1 MGARIAVALLL
12 AIPLGGCGSDDG
24 ASKGPGTGGTSSGG
38 TGNGG
43 TSGDGGTGATD
54 SGTGGTPIPQHPP
67 FDWVGV
73 IGTGQSLSVGA
84 TATNLSTT
92 QPYGNLKLVDNG
104 PDPKYPIDGAD
115 VSNFAAVPL
124 VEPIRDWSN
133 GSGPGY
139 DDGQYPNN
147 VSGETPASGMANQ
160 ISASWK
166 ARPESVGDFVT
177 VHSVVGWSGH
187 PLTDIDKQGG
197 QRAYLA
203 SMHEGQAFKALAE
216 ADGKTFGYG
225 AIILTHGESD
235 AGNPDYGA
243 GLFVLYSDY
252 NADLKTLTGQSSDV
266 PLLVSQQ
273 STIASGPEGSA
284 VQVFQAGI
292 DHPGQIVCTG
302 PKYAYQ
308 YSDDLLHLPAAGYLR
323 MGQKYAEVFDKIV
336 NQKLDWKPLGP
347 KSATRSGAK
356 ITIDFDVPTPPL
368 VFDEN
373 IAPPHQTQHSAWAN
387 GRGFEVRDQN
397 GGELE
402 ITSAEIQGTTVVL
415 TLASAPDGAV
425 RVGYAITQDGSDLAG
440 GTVLGLR
447 GQLRDSNDVVG
458 YDSETIT
465 CNVENGSTTVT
476 AGSSGGFVGR
486 TGWDIV
492 TGAAGSLTA
501 NAIVASQDTDDQLT
515 LSEPWTGASGT
526 AELSFHHDLYN
537 YCVHF
542 ALDVP

>member
-1 MGARIAVALLL
+1 MLL
-12 AIPLGGCGSDDG
+12 ALPFAACGSDDG
-24 ASKGPGTGGTSSGG
+24 GSGGPGTGGSTSGG
-38 TGNGG
+38 GNGGSGG
-43 TSGDGGTGATD
+43 TSGSGGTAASD
-54 SGTGGTPIPQHPP
+54 SGTGGTPIPQNPP
-67 FDWVGV
+67 FDWVGI

-84 TATNLSTT
+84 TASNLSTE

-133 GSGPGY
+133 GAGPGY

-166 ARPESVGDFVT
+166 ARPESVGDYVT

-187 PLTDIDKQGG
+187 PLVDIDKQGG
-197 QRAYLA
+197 QRGYLA
-203 SMHEGQAFKALAE
+203 SMHEGQAWKALAE
-216 ADGKTFGYG
+216 AGGKTFGYG

-243 GLFVLYSDY
+243 GLFVMYQDY
-252 NADLKTLTGQSSDV
+252 NADLKALTGQTTDV
-266 PLLVSQQ
+266 PLLISQQ

-284 VQVFQAGI
+284 VQVFQAGV

-308 YSDDLLHLPAAGYLR
+308 YSSDLLHLPAPGYLR
-323 MGQKYAEVFDKIV
+323 MGQKYAEVFDKVV
-336 NQKLDWKPLGP
+336 NQKLAWKPLGP
-347 KSATRSGAK
+347 KSATLSGAT
-356 ITIDFDVPTPPL
+356 ITVDFDVPTPPL

-373 IAPPHQTQHSAWAN
+373 IAPPHQSAHSAWAN
-387 GRGFEVRDQN
+387 GRGFEVVDGSGN
-397 GGELE
+397 ELE
-402 ITSAEIQGTTVVL
+402 ITNAAISGTSVVL
-415 TLASAPDGAV
+415 TMASPPDGAV
-425 RVGYAITQDGSDLAG
+425 RVRYAVTQDGGDLAG
-440 GTVLGLR
+440 GTVQGLR

-458 YDSETIT
+458 YDSETIS
-465 CNVENGSTTVT
+465 CNVENGSSTITP
-476 AGSSGGFVGR
+476 GSSGGFVRR
-486 TGWDIV
+486 TGWDLV
-492 TGAAGSLTA
+492 SGGSLSA
-501 NAIVASQDTDDQLT
+501 NAIVLSQDSDDQLT

-526 AELSFHHDLYN
+526 VELSFHHDLYN

-542 ALDVP
+542 ALDVN

>member
-1 MGARIAVALLL
+1 V
-12 AIPLGGCGSDDG
+12 
-24 ASKGPGTGGTSSGG
+24 
-38 TGNGG
+38 
-43 TSGDGGTGATD
+43 
-54 SGTGGTPIPQHPP
+54 GGTPLPQHPP

-84 TATNLSTT
+84 TAENLSTS
-92 QPYGNLKLVDNG
+92 QPYGNLKLVDDG
-104 PDPKYPIDGAD
+104 PDPKYAIEGD
-115 VSNFAAVPL
+115 VSTLKAVPL

-160 ISASWK
+160 ISASWA
-166 ARPESVGDFVT
+166 ARPESVGEYVT

-187 PLTDIDKQGG
+187 PLIDIDKQGG

-203 SMHEGQAFKALAE
+203 SLHEGEAWKALAT
-216 ADGKTFGYG
+216 AGGKSFGYG

-235 AGNPDYGA
+235 AGNPEYGD
-243 GLFVLYSDY
+243 GLWTLYQDY
-252 NADLKTLTGQSSDV
+252 NADLKSLTGQSTDV

-273 STIASGPEGSA
+273 STIATGASGSA
-284 VQVFQAGI
+284 VQVFEAGN

-308 YSDDLLHLPAAGYLR
+308 YSPDLLHLPAPGYLR

-347 KSATRSGAK
+347 KSATRSGAT
-356 ITIDFDVPTPPL
+356 ITIEFDVPTPPL

-373 IAPPHQTQHSAWAN
+373 IAPPHQSVHTAWAN
-387 GRGFEVRDQN
+387 GRGFEVIDQA
-397 GGELE
+397 GSELE
-402 ITSAEIQGTTVVL
+402 IAGAEIQGASVVL
-415 TLASAPDGAV
+415 TLTSPPEGPV
-425 RVGYAITQDGSDLAG
+425 RVGYALTQDSGDLAG
-440 GTVLGLR
+440 GTVQGLR

-458 YDSETIT
+458 YDAETIT
-465 CNVENGSTTVT
+465 CNVENGSATISAAT
-476 AGSSGGFVGR
+476 AGGFARR
-486 TGWDIV
+486 TGWDV
-492 TGAAGSLTA
+492 VSGGSLSPT
-501 NAIVASQDTDDQLT
+501 AIVVSQDSDDQIT
-515 LSEPWTGASGT
+515 LSEPWQGASGT